1 MRMIVYFT
9 FLFCSL
15 IFSQGALSQPPRR
28 ILEQQQENSGSAAS
42 SLSVRTQ
49 AQYSKKSSVPVD
61 AGWRRDIYRE
71 IDLRKERNA
80 VLYFPV
86 EPMGDRV
93 NFFTLIFNLV
103 LQDKISAYEY
113 RLDGNELF
121 SQDNILDIKNLL
133 DKFYIYYVE
142 ENGEFK
148 VDNSD
153 IPSREVMRYFVK
165 ESYYLDPIT
174 STIDKRVT
182 AICPVLLRSDFG
194 SEETPYPMFWLNY
207 EDLSPYLRASQVM
220 TSSYNN
226 TYKMSLHDYF
236 FMFGYDGDIYKTM
249 NLKNQLLAEYCEN
262 DSMMKAEQL
271 RIERELSSFEESLWS
286 SYDSGEQTQSSVSQ
300 KSGRAARASSIREV
314 SQPNG
319 SAKTSESKSQSQPRV
334 SVRRDR

>member
-1 MRMIVYFT
+1 MIVYFT

-121 SQDNILDIKNLL
+121 SQDNIL
-133 DKFYIYYVE
+133 
-142 ENGEFK
+142 
-148 VDNSD
+148 
-153 IPSREVMRYFVK
+153 
-165 ESYYLDPIT
+165 
-174 STIDKRVT
+174 
-182 AICPVLLRSDFG
+182 
-194 SEETPYPMFWLNY
+194 
-207 EDLSPYLRASQVM
+207 EDR
-220 TSSYNN
+220 
-226 TYKMSLHDYF
+226 K
-236 FMFGYDGDIYKTM
+236 
-249 NLKNQLLAEYCEN
+249 
-262 DSMMKAEQL
+262 
-271 RIERELSSFEESLWS
+271 
-286 SYDSGEQTQSSVSQ
+286 SV
-300 KSGRAARASSIREV
+300 V
-314 SQPNG
+314 
-319 SAKTSESKSQSQPRV
+319 
-334 SVRRDR
+334 